1 MVFVGVGVSVGVA
14 VGVLVGVGVA
24 VLVRVGVGV
33 AVGVAVL
40 VGVGVAVLVGAGVCV
55 AVVVGW
61 EVADGSV
68 LTISGWTA
76 GPGSG
81 AGDGCEQATAKTG
94 ARRMKKIA
102 RRWFSLN
109 KAASPYFSPHASGAG
124 SSNPNPIRRSGVC
137 QKPRRFPYRLTG
149 FRP

>member
-14 VGVLVGVGVA
+14 VLVGVGVA

-33 AVGVAVL
+33 AVGVAV
-40 VGVGVAVLVGAGVCV
+40 GVGVAVLVGAGVGV

-81 AGDGCEQATAKTG
+81 AGDGCEQAAAKTS
-94 ARRMKKIA
+94 ARRMKKTA
-102 RRWFSLN
+102 RRRFSIN
-109 KAASPYFSPHASGAG
+109 KETSPYFSPARFRRGFVESEPYPTKRRLSKAS
-124 SSNPNPIRRSGVC
+124 S
-137 QKPRRFPYRLTG
+137 FPTSVDRL
-149 FRP
+149 RP